1 MTIQW
6 AFYSLD
12 PRKLR
17 LGISSFEVELVNR
30 SGAQLS
36 QLRVIDYF
44 DKGLS
49 HAVSISPIEQ
59 AEQLFLQPGLRRLTL
74 EFQVVELEGDNAIE
88 LKYLIKQISLWE
100 VEQHVSKQCLVIH
113 QLLLSRE

>member
-12 PRKLR
+12 PKAAV
-17 LGISSFEVELVNR
+17 GDKVSFEVELVNR

-44 DKGLS
+44 DRTES
-49 HAVSISPIEQ
+49 CCFI
-59 AEQLFLQPGLRRLTL
+59 
-74 EFQVVELEGDNAIE
+74 
-88 LKYLIKQISLWE
+88 
-100 VEQHVSKQCLVIH
+100 
-113 QLLLSRE
+113 